1 MRALRQPPAKRKAK
15 KMYRN
20 TLEIPALDV
29 SVIYIAQAFKAAA
42 IFGLLYLLGFEYLKW
57 DMLSLITWNPY
68 GLLMAWPILLWA
80 TAWAIANSITGRYD
94 QTLKEARTRILSR
107 AVWTSIQIGFWEE
120 LIYRYLSFGIAMI
133 VLPLVDW
140 ITRGVTR
147 WVFESFLMPAT
158 HLMTFGAL
166 EGQILTTPW
175 TVGAGII
182 TANLVFVAAHVYTGH
197 SIISCV
203 NAWFV
208 GLVLFWLALHY
219 GLITSMVAHSV
230 YDAVLLLTQALKAK
244 CVKTRSRRLP
254 V

>member
-42 IFGLLYLLGFEYLKW
+42 IFGLLCLLGFEYLKW

-140 ITRGVTR
+140 IARGVTR

-175 TVGAGII
+175 TVGASII
-182 TANLVFVAAHVYTGH
+182 TANLVFVAAHVCTGH

-203 NAWFV
+203 NAWFM

-219 GLITSMVAHSV
+219 GLITSMVAHSA

>member
-1 MRALRQPPAKRKAK
+1 M
-15 KMYRN
+15 
-20 TLEIPALDV
+20 LEVPALEV
-29 SVIYIAQAFKAAA
+29 SVIYMTQAFKTAV
-42 IFGLLYLLGFEYLKW
+42 IFGLLCLLGFEYLKW

-68 GLLMAWPILLWA
+68 GLLMAWLILLWA
-80 TAWAIANSITGRYD
+80 AAWAAINAITGRYD
-94 QTLKEARTRILSR
+94 QKRSTETRTRILSR

-120 LIYRYLSFGIAMI
+120 LIYRYLCFGIAMI
-133 VLPLVDW
+133 LLPFTDW
-140 ITRGVTR
+140 ITRGVVR
-147 WVFESFLMPAT
+147 WIFESFLMPAT

-175 TVGAGII
+175 TVGGAII
-182 TANLVFVAAHVYTGH
+182 TANLIFAAVHVYTGH

-203 NAWFV
+203 NAWFM

-244 CVKTRSRRLP
+244 CVKTRRLP

>member
-1 MRALRQPPAKRKAK
+1 
-15 KMYRN
+15 MYRN

-42 IFGLLYLLGFEYLKW
+42 IFGLLCLLGFEYLKW
-57 DMLSLITWNPY
+57 DMLSLISWNPY

-94 QTLKEARTRILSR
+94 QALKEARTRILSR

>member
-29 SVIYIAQAFKAAA
+29 SVIYIAQAFKATA
-42 IFGLLYLLGFEYLKW
+42 IFGLLCLLGFEHLKW

-133 VLPLVDW
+133 LLPFIDW
-140 ITRGVTR
+140 ITRGVVR
-147 WVFESFLMPAT
+147 WIFESFLMPAT

-175 TVGAGII
+175 TVGASII
-182 TANLVFVAAHVYTGH
+182 TANLVFVAVHIYTGH

-219 GLITSMVAHSV
+219 GLITSMVVHSA
-230 YDAVLLLTQALKAK
+230 YDAVLLLTQALKAR
-244 CVKTRSRRLP
+244 CVKTRRLL

>member
-42 IFGLLYLLGFEYLKW
+42 IFGLLCLLGFEHLKW

-133 VLPLVDW
+133 LLPFIDW
-140 ITRGVTR
+140 ITRGVVR
-147 WVFESFLMPAT
+147 WIFESFLMPAT

-203 NAWFV
+203 NAWCV

>member
-42 IFGLLYLLGFEYLKW
+42 IFGLLCLLGFEYLKW

-68 GLLMAWPILLWA
+68 GLLMAWPILLWT

>member
-42 IFGLLYLLGFEYLKW
+42 IFGLLCLLGFEYLKW

-107 AVWTSIQIGFWEE
+107 AVWISIQIGFWEE

>member
-1 MRALRQPPAKRKAK
+1 MRVPRQPPANRKAK
-15 KMYRN
+15 KMYHN
-20 TLEIPALDV
+20 TLEIPALDAC
-29 SVIYIAQAFKAAA
+29 VIYITQAFKTAV
-42 IFGLLYLLGFEYLKW
+42 IFGLLCLLGFEYLKW

-80 TAWAIANSITGRYD
+80 AAWAAANTITGRYV
-94 QTLKEARTRILSR
+94 QRFTETRTRILSR

-120 LIYRYLSFGIAMI
+120 LIYRYLYFGIAMI
-133 VLPLVDW
+133 LLPFIDW
-140 ITRGVTR
+140 ITRGVVR
-147 WVFESFLMPAT
+147 WIFESFLMPAT

-175 TVGAGII
+175 TVGGAII
-182 TANLVFVAAHVYTGH
+182 TANLIFAAVHVSH
-197 SIISCV
+197 SITSCV

-244 CVKTRSRRLP
+244 CVKRRLP

>member
-1 MRALRQPPAKRKAK
+1 MRVLRQPPAKRKAK

-42 IFGLLYLLGFEYLKW
+42 IFGLLCLLGFEYLKW

-230 YDAVLLLTQALKAK
+230 YYAILLLTQALKAK

>member
-1 MRALRQPPAKRKAK
+1 MRVLRQPPAKRKAK
-15 KMYRN
+15 KMYR

-29 SVIYIAQAFKAAA
+29 SVIYIAQAFKAAV
-42 IFGLLYLLGFEYLKW
+42 IFGLLCLLGFEYLKW

-80 TAWAIANSITGRYD
+80 AAWAIANSITGRYD
-94 QTLKEARTRILSR
+94 QSLKETRTRILFR

-175 TVGAGII
+175 TVGAGIV
-182 TANLVFVAAHVYTGH
+182 TANLVFVAAHAYTGH

-219 GLITSMVAHSV
+219 GLITSMVAHSA
-230 YDAVLLLTQALKAK
+230 YDAVLLLTQALKAR
-244 CVKTRSRRLP
+244 CVKRRLP